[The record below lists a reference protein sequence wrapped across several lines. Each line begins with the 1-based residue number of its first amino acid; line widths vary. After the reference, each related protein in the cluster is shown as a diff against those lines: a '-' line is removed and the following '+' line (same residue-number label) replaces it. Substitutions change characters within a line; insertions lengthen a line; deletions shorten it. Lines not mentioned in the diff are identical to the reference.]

1 MFSLGRKTYIQTGF
15 GTAIPPSLPAT
26 LIGGLSPKS
35 FPFSFTWPAP
45 TDVSSVSFLSTKLG
59 VEIHGGPGPSSYL
72 GLLVLTRIFETV
84 ACPLLNSIRA
94 AGTDP
99 GWGLGGGWISIRC
112 PELRTLQRM
121 RPAAGLV
128 STRARVI
135 QEAWGAGG
143 EEAWTGRGLN
153 VFIWGWQSYPPQRPW
168 RQPHWCRWV
177 RGGTALGDGEARGE
191 APFLEDPSPAAR
203 RFAGSGCRCEAPRRK
218 GPHWK
223 GVWDFSGRWEDI
235 ISGKET
241 GTGGLRRET

>member
-59 VEIHGGPGPSSYL
+59 VEIHRGPGPSSYL

-112 PELRTLQRM
+112 PELLTLQRM

-177 RGGTALGDGEARGE
+177 RSGGHRAGGWRSPWGGALARGPLARSPPVRRLRVPLRGAQE
-191 APFLEDPSPAAR
+191 EGAPLERSL
-203 RFAGSGCRCEAPRRK
+203 
-218 GPHWK
+218 
-223 GVWDFSGRWEDI
+223 
-235 ISGKET
+235 
-241 GTGGLRRET
+241 GL